1 MSLNHIELPTSIV
14 ICDDHQL
21 FCQGLREV
29 VLQALPNASFVI
41 ANTTSTCLEVL
52 ESSLVDVF
60 ICDIK
65 IGNEDGLEFIQKQQR
80 LLRDKIVIVLSG
92 FYENY
97 LVQHASQLGVDYF
110 LKKESGIED
119 LLPAILGD
127 ESTKLKNTL
136 PNHSENEPVK
146 FLSKKEKE
154 ILKLVTSGMRSKE
167 IAEKLFISKNTV
179 DTHRRNIHRKLN
191 TTNTA
196 ELTRIVY
203 ESPISL

>member
-1 MSLNHIELPTSIV
+1 MSLNHSKYPTSIV

-21 FCQGLREV
+21 FCQGLKEV
-29 VLQALPNASFVI
+29 VLQALPNVSFAI
-41 ANTTSTCLEVL
+41 TNTTATCLEVL
-52 ESSLVDVF
+52 KSSLVDVF

-65 IGNEDGLEFIQKQQR
+65 IGNEDGLDFIQKQQI

-97 LVQHASQLGVDYF
+97 LVQHASQLGVDYY

-119 LLPAILGD
+119 LLPAILGN
-127 ESTKLKNTL
+127 ESSKLKNKL
-136 PNHSENEPVK
+136 PKQLENEPVK

-154 ILKLVTSGMRSKE
+154 ILKLIITGMRSKE

>member
-1 MSLNHIELPTSIV
+1 M
-14 ICDDHQL
+14 
-21 FCQGLREV
+21 
-29 VLQALPNASFVI
+29 QALPNATFTI
-41 ANTTSTCLEVL
+41 TNTTSDCLEVL
-52 ESSLVDVF
+52 QSTVIDVF

-65 IGNEDGLEFIQKQQR
+65 IGNEDGLEFIQKQQI

-97 LVQHASQLGVDYF
+97 LVQHASQLGVDSF

-127 ESTKLKNTL
+127 ESTKLKNIL
-136 PNHSENEPVK
+136 LNHSENEPVK